1 MEQIENF
8 MVLPNKLT
16 IPFSP
21 EVAMQVNFGFNLEV
35 QVDFWFLHN
44 HNFHSVPDFRF
55 SNVLNWEE
63 C

>member
-21 EVAMQVNFGFNLEV
+21 EVEMQVNFGFNFEV
-35 QVDFWFLHN
+35 QVYFWFLHN
-44 HNFHSVPDFRF
+44 QPF
-55 SNVLNWEE
+55 SLGSWL
-63 C
+63 

>member
-21 EVAMQVNFGFNLEV
+21 EVAMQVNLGIQL
-35 QVDFWFLHN
+35 DFIFYTIN
-44 HNFHSVPDFRF
+44 NFHTVLNLRF
-55 SNVLNWEE
+55 SNVLN
-63 C
+63 